1 MQEAP
6 GILYSPLLFAA
17 HIQMANLLSAR
28 SFTDKRK
35 RQENSTCSC
44 TCAHTLQLQSVPTV
58 DPRKNKTH
66 IGLTVLLKTA
76 VQGRHMNALKVDR
89 LGKYLRDKKLH

>member
-35 RQENSTCSC
+35 RQENSTRSC
-44 TCAHTLQLQSVPTV
+44 TCAYTLQLQSVPTV
-58 DPRKNKTH
+58 DPRMNKTH
-66 IGLTVLLKTA
+66 IGLTVLLKDG
-76 VQGRHMNALKVDR
+76 VEGRYKFFTGRQVR
-89 LGKYLRDKKLH
+89 KYLRDKKLH